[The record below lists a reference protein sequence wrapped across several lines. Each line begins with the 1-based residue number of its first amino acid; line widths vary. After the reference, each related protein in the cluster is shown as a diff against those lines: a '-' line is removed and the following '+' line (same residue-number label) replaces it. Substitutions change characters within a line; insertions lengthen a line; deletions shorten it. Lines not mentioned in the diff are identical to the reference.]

1 MTIFVSSER
10 IDGAAMNLNQV
21 TIPSGNLAAAV
32 AFYRRLGFRQIVD
45 SQPAYARFECP
56 EGDSTFSLHLVD
68 NVPQRSGHVIYFEC
82 EDLDAKVKELKMMGV
97 VFESEPEDKPWLWRE
112 AHLRDPDGNAICL
125 YYAGEN
131 RHDPPW
137 RLKEDERAPDK
148 EVA

>member
-68 NVPQRSGHVIYFEC
+68 HVPRQSGHVIYFEC
-82 EDLDAKVKELKMMGV
+82 ADLDAKVKELKMMGV
-97 VFESEPEDKPWLWRE
+97 
-112 AHLRDPDGNAICL
+112 A
-125 YYAGEN
+125 
-131 RHDPPW
+131 
-137 RLKEDERAPDK
+137 
-148 EVA
+148 VA